1 LELPQKQPSKVKNQ
15 KVAMIYEGKCDIC
28 EHGDNHWGHVL
39 QKCKECSVLVHEACY
54 GLEQSKGGKG
64 GTKRLDW
71 VCRACELKHLQPDGK
86 RASRCVLCS
95 VSGGV
100 HAMHPIYDKE
110 GPDGKQVMRPSGP
123 AWAHTLCCVFLG
135 SHRKT
140 EGCVFACNK
149 NGRYDGESD
158 EGDTDEENDDEGEGE
173 GEESNGNTS
182 SIEAHH
188 FVICRGGLPS
198 HKSHFNLLQSYRKE
212 LKCSVCHVKDSAV
225 KILRIPVQCCTG
237 DEDEQVFASCHKTG
251 KECWTATHV
260 GCARWKVDSKTGL
273 PPIHPRVFFWPG
285 ALDVDDGDIDGPMA
299 QPIAEIYCGSCA
311 AEISRHRKMELKQT
325 APSDKKKT
333 KSLTKA
339 GVDDDPKIGSKE
351 KSTEKVNK
359 KSKDAKPSSK
369 SKEDK
374 KNLSI
379 NSSKEKDKDKNSEK
393 VSKKS
398 KDAKPSSKSK
408 EDKKNLP
415 INLSKD
421 KETSSDGSSKE
432 RNTEK
437 ESKKRKDAEPTSK
450 SKADEKNL
458 PINSSKGKETSSDAT
473 DAKDA
478 KKDDA
483 KIESDIT
490 PTKKRRRIMVVED
503 DSDEDVYNGDPN
515 GIDF

>member
-1 LELPQKQPSKVKNQ
+1 
-15 KVAMIYEGKCDIC
+15 
-28 EHGDNHWGHVL
+28 
-39 QKCKECSVLVHEACY
+39 
-54 GLEQSKGGKG
+54 
-64 GTKRLDW
+64 
-71 VCRACELKHLQPDGK
+71 
-86 RASRCVLCS
+86 
-95 VSGGV
+95 
-100 HAMHPIYDKE
+100 
-110 GPDGKQVMRPSGP
+110 MRPSGP

-374 KNLSI
+374 KNL
-379 NSSKEKDKDKNSEK
+379 
-393 VSKKS
+393 
-398 KDAKPSSKSK
+398 
-408 EDKKNLP
+408 P